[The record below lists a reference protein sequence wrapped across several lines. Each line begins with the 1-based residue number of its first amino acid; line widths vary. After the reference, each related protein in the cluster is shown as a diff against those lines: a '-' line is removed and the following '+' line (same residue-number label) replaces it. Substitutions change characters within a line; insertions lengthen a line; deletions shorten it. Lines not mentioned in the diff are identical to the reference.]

1 MNEINSLNDIRALVA
16 FSTVNG
22 EDAAGLMKF
31 IQSDVRLEK
40 IKENPKRSI
49 FRMTD
54 ENGRMLY
61 LKLFGKQKFP
71 FNVIRFYAAKEYRI
85 AKALQKASVPIINYL
100 AWATL
105 KNGGGF
111 CVSEGLPQA
120 VSGRQYF
127 FQTAR
132 FDAQKRRVFL
142 ERIPELTCALCKRHF
157 YHPDFHTSNFLFDL
171 SAGKACL
178 VDPWGIREVIF
189 FPEFRKVEMCS
200 PWMELQDYLTDD
212 EIMEGLLSS
221 SLAKNKFAALELMD
235 RARAAY
241 RRQEELRWP
250 KTKRRI
256 LSGRAKFTTL
266 ETRGSDRY
274 YWRHTQWFT
283 PPEQFEVDPAWEMKS
298 YPAAEAEKIWLDS
311 FRKYQKEL
319 PLLRVVHP
327 DGSSD
332 LYFSSK
338 SNTTGR

>member
-142 ERIPELTCALCKRHF
+142 ERIAELTCALYKRHF
-157 YHPDFHTSNFLFDL
+157 VLCLSRGAFSSASLLNIHP
-171 SAGKACL
+171 
-178 VDPWGIREVIF
+178 IF
-189 FPEFRKVEMCS
+189 FLICPPGKHV
-200 PWMELQDYLTDD
+200 
-212 EIMEGLLSS
+212 LSIRG
-221 SLAKNKFAALELMD
+221 E
-235 RARAAY
+235 
-241 RRQEELRWP
+241 
-250 KTKRRI
+250 
-256 LSGRAKFTTL
+256 SGK
-266 ETRGSDRY
+266 
-274 YWRHTQWFT
+274 
-283 PPEQFEVDPAWEMKS
+283 
-298 YPAAEAEKIWLDS
+298 
-311 FRKYQKEL
+311 
-319 PLLRVVHP
+319 
-327 DGSSD
+327 
-332 LYFSSK
+332 
-338 SNTTGR
+338 

>member
-142 ERIPELTCALCKRHF
+142 ERIPELKCAL
-157 YHPDFHTSNFLFDL
+157 Y
-171 SAGKACL
+171 
-178 VDPWGIREVIF
+178 
-189 FPEFRKVEMCS
+189 
-200 PWMELQDYLTDD
+200 
-212 EIMEGLLSS
+212 
-221 SLAKNKFAALELMD
+221 
-235 RARAAY
+235 
-241 RRQEELRWP
+241 
-250 KTKRRI
+250 
-256 LSGRAKFTTL
+256 
-266 ETRGSDRY
+266 
-274 YWRHTQWFT
+274 
-283 PPEQFEVDPAWEMKS
+283 
-298 YPAAEAEKIWLDS
+298 
-311 FRKYQKEL
+311 
-319 PLLRVVHP
+319 
-327 DGSSD
+327 
-332 LYFSSK
+332 
-338 SNTTGR
+338 

>member
-132 FDAQKRRVFL
+132 FD
-142 ERIPELTCALCKRHF
+142 
-157 YHPDFHTSNFLFDL
+157 
-171 SAGKACL
+171 
-178 VDPWGIREVIF
+178 VIF

-327 DGSSD
+327 DNSSD